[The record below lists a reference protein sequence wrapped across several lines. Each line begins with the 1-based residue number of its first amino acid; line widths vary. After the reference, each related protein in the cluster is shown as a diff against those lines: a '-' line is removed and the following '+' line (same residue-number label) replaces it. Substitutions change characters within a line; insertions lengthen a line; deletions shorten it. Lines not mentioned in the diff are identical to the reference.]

1 MFAHFVASVFV
12 PVAIIFFLG
21 SAFILPFIKS
31 SDSDKG
37 EPPESPPG
45 PPAKR
50 LFTSALVTSAAM
62 LALGGCGVPLYSN
75 TSATVPTPAGN
86 GRVRMTNVGG
96 LVVSTE
102 VENPPGII
110 DACLRVRREWN
121 DYLIRTQQPNTEN
134 VWTSWMRQMSL
145 LNAPNECMNYATY
158 GMPLPANNAGVGGT
172 GVNYGAGPY
181 SGRYW

>member
-1 MFAHFVASVFV
+1 MVVHLIAGILGILGLAFFV
-12 PVAIIFFLG
+12 G
-21 SAFILPFIKS
+21 SALFLPFHS
-31 SDSDKG
+31 SSGSDEG
-37 EPPESPPG
+37 GPPESPPG
-45 PPAKR
+45 PSAKR

-75 TSATVPTPAGN
+75 TSASVPTPAGN

-96 LVVSTE
+96 MVVSTE
-102 VENPPGII
+102 IENPPGVI

-158 GMPLPANNAGVGGT
+158 GMPLPANNAGVGGA